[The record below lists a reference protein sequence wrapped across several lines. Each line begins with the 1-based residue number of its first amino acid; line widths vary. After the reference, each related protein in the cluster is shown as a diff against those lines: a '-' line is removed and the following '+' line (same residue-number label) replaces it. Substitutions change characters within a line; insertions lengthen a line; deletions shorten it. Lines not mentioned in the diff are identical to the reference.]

1 MPSPLLTFTEGFN
14 SEGIHPQPLS
24 YRMTTM
30 IMVPWDVSRKWN
42 PEENSSLKKAWIV
55 LTRDFVLECTMK
67 HRTHTAVTFM

>member
-42 PEENSSLKKAWIV
+42 LEENSSLKKAGNV
-55 LTRDFVLECTMK
+55 LTCDFVLECTMK
-67 HRTHTAVTFM
+67 HRTRIAVMFM